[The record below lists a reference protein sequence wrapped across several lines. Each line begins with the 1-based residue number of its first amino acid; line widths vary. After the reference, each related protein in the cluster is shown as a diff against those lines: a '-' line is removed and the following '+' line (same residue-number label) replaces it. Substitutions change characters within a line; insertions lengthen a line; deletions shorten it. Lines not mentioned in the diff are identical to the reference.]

1 MGKNMDSIDSHSFF
15 MAKLTRTVYPIGLGG
30 FASEIFSA
38 DGFNN
43 VFCAVYDCGS
53 NTHGM
58 NTRIASIIEHDID
71 SVDALFI
78 SHFHRDHIHQIKKL
92 PITKETKVFIP
103 WLFDRYILLKEY
115 LWDMDYS
122 SLVSWL
128 QQNATVIFLDP
139 IEVGNS
145 QSVAIIEEYNPEDEQ
160 NQLAFANFSDGQHI
174 GHILKICIQG
184 FDWCYIP
191 FHLQDCSV
199 FDMFIKESLKN
210 GITDE
215 ELEHFDVNKK
225 TLVRKL
231 SKIYKDICKKQHNDG
246 NLNFSSMLLVSRPM
260 RANMRYSCELKYDF
274 GHLIPFDRYDYYYR
288 HQYYQDNASCLYTG
302 DTPLHINSF
311 MLVFK
316 LLMPK
321 IMNGETG
328 LVQIPHHGSKNGY
341 NPDIWRATTSKFA
354 FIHCAENPGKN
365 QPVITPQIFFDTSR
379 RGINLFPVS
388 EKDDTLFR
396 EFICL

>member
-1 MGKNMDSIDSHSFF
+1 

-78 SHFHRDHIHQIKKL
+78 SHFHRDHINQIKKL

-145 QSVAIIEEYNPEDEQ
+145 QSVATIEEHYPEDEQ

-174 GHILKICIQG
+174 GHILKIIIPN

-191 FHLQDCSV
+191 LHLQDYSV
-199 FDMFIKESLKN
+199 FDMFIKEVLKN
-210 GITDE
+210 GITAE
-215 ELEHFDVNKK
+215 ELEHFDVNEKA
-225 TLVRKL
+225 LVRKL
-231 SKIYKDICKKQHNDG
+231 SKIYRDICKKQHNDG
-246 NLNFSSMLLVSRPM
+246 NLNFSSMLLTSRPID
-260 RANMRYSCELKYDF
+260 AKVRYTCEVKHGF
-274 GHLIPFDRYDYYYR
+274 GLFSPLVGYDYNYWCP
-288 HQYYQDNASCLYTG
+288 YYQDNASCLYTG
-302 DTPLHINSF
+302 DTPLHINTF
-311 MLVFK
+311 MEVFK
-316 LLMPK
+316 KLMPK
-321 IMNGETG
+321 IMNAETG
-328 LVQIPHHGSKNGY
+328 LVQLPHHGSKNGY
-341 NPDIWRATTSKFA
+341 NPEIWRATSSK
-354 FIHCAENPGKN
+354 
-365 QPVITPQIFFDTSR
+365 
-379 RGINLFPVS
+379 
-388 EKDDTLFR
+388 
-396 EFICL
+396 

>member
-1 MGKNMDSIDSHSFF
+1 
-15 MAKLTRTVYPIGLGG
+15 MAKLVRAVYTIGLGG

-58 NTRIASIIEHDID
+58 NTRIDSIIEHEID
-71 SVDALFI
+71 RIDALFI
-78 SHFHRDHIHQIKKL
+78 SHFHRDHINQIKKL
-92 PITKETKVFIP
+92 PITKDTRVFIP

-128 QQNATVIFLDP
+128 QQNTTVIFLEP

-145 QSVAIIEEYNPEDEQ
+145 QAITIIEEYNSEDEQ
-160 NQLAFANFSDGQHI
+160 NQLTFANFSDGQHI
-174 GHILKICIQG
+174 GHILKICIPG

-199 FDMFIKESLKN
+199 FDMFIKEALKN
-210 GITDE
+210 GITAE
-215 ELEHFDVNKK
+215 ELEHFDINKK
-225 TLVRKL
+225 TRVRRL

-246 NLNFSSMLLVSRPM
+246 NLNFSSMLLASRPADAK
-260 RANMRYSCELKYDF
+260 RRYSCEMKYGF
-274 GHLIPFDRYDYYYR
+274 GLFSPFFGYDYNNGY
-288 HQYYQDNASCLYTG
+288 QYYQKNGSCLYTG

-316 LLMPK
+316 MLMPK

-328 LVQIPHHGSKNGY
+328 LVQLPHHGSKNGY
-341 NPDIWRATTSKFA
+341 TPEIWRTTSSKNA
-354 FIHCAENPGKN
+354 FVHCAENPCKH
-365 QPVITPQIFFDTSR
+365 QPSITPQIYFDISR
-379 RGINLFPVS
+379 MGVNLFAVS
-388 EKDDTLFR
+388 EKDDTQFR
-396 EFICL
+396 ELIYL

>member
-1 MGKNMDSIDSHSFF
+1 
-15 MAKLTRTVYPIGLGG
+15 MAKLVRTVYTIGLGG
-30 FASEIFSA
+30 FASEIFSS

-58 NTRIASIIEHDID
+58 NTRIDSIIEHEID
-71 SVDALFI
+71 RIDALFI
-78 SHFHRDHIHQIKKL
+78 SHFHRDHINQIKKL
-92 PITKETKVFIP
+92 PITKDTKVFIP

-122 SLVSWL
+122 SLVRWL

-145 QSVAIIEEYNPEDEQ
+145 QSAAIIEEYNPEDEQ
-160 NQLAFANFSDGQHI
+160 NQLVFANFSDGQHI
-174 GHILKICIQG
+174 GHILKICIPG

-199 FDMFIKESLKN
+199 FDMFIKEALKN
-210 GITDE
+210 GITTED
-215 ELEHFDVNKK
+215 LEHFDVNKK
-225 TLVRKL
+225 TLVRRL
-231 SKIYKDICKKQHNDG
+231 SKIYKYICKKQHNDG
-246 NLNFSSMLLVSRPM
+246 NLNFSSMLLASRPADA
-260 RANMRYSCELKYDF
+260 RRRYSCDMKYDI
-274 GHLIPFDRYDYYYR
+274 GHLSLFDKNDYNYW

-311 MLVFK
+311 MSIFK

-321 IMNGETG
+321 ILNGETG
-328 LVQIPHHGSKNGY
+328 LVQLPHHGSKNGY
-341 NPDIWRATTSKFA
+341 NPEIWRTTSSKNA
-354 FIHCAENPGKN
+354 FVHCAENPCKH
-365 QPVITPQIFFDTSR
+365 QPSITPQIYFDISR
-379 RGINLFPVS
+379 MGVNLFAVS
-388 EKDDTLFR
+388 EKDDTQFR
-396 EFICL
+396 ELIYL